1 VDRGECFDT
10 VGKGTLPVNRS
21 PAAAE

>member
-1 VDRGECFDT
+1 VDREECFDT
-10 VGKGTLPVNRS
+10 VGKGTLSVNRS

>member
-1 VDRGECFDT
+1 VDRGECFNM
-10 VGKGTLPVNRS
+10 VGKGTLSVNRS